1 MSVRGPRHAM
11 LHGNRAW
18 HGVVVEAAMLT
29 GTLQGVL
36 TKRRIERGVV
46 IDQEIQSAQL
56 KGVVHG
62 WWFVREVPA
71 CVCLD
76 EAVGCL
82 RNHVAACGLEL
93 GRTCM
98 HACPHLQARRPNMPA
113 CTVPSQCV
121 YHIESTC
128 AYDLASYAAY
138 AKLLFFFNFLI
149 WSLEK
154 YVIILKDPAL
164 ICHANA

>member
-62 WWFVREVPA
+62 WWFVRAER
-71 CVCLD
+71 
-76 EAVGCL
+76 CL
-82 RNHVAACGLEL
+82 RALGWHVA
-93 GRTCM
+93 
-98 HACPHLQARRPNMPA
+98 
-113 CTVPSQCV
+113 S
-121 YHIESTC
+121 S
-128 AYDLASYAAY
+128 
-138 AKLLFFFNFLI
+138 
-149 WSLEK
+149 
-154 YVIILKDPAL
+154 
-164 ICHANA
+164 

>member
-29 GTLQGVL
+29 STLQGVL

-62 WWFVREVPA
+62 WWFVRAER
-71 CVCLD
+71 CLRALGWDGDGGD

-98 HACPHLQARRPNMPA
+98 HALTFRQGAPTCLHALSHPNA
-113 CTVPSQCV
+113 CTISNP
-121 YHIESTC
+121 
-128 AYDLASYAAY
+128 
-138 AKLLFFFNFLI
+138 
-149 WSLEK
+149 
-154 YVIILKDPAL
+154 
-164 ICHANA
+164 HARMI